1 MVWLVP
7 IALVMSHRHKRG
19 HHQNANLG
27 WMHWWCVACDRERT
41 NQKELKKQRRTME
54 EQAI

>member
-7 IALVMSHRHKRG
+7 IALVMSYRHKRG
-19 HHQNANLG
+19 HHHDANLG
-27 WMHWWCVACDRERT
+27 WMHWWCAPCERQWT
-41 NQKELKKQRRTME
+41 GQKKLKKQQRNME

>member
-27 WMHWWCVACDRERT
+27 WMHWWCVPCDREWT
-41 NQKELKKQRRTME
+41 TQKKLKKQQRNLE